1 MEETTQTYYP
11 TLKQSFGLIGLLL
24 LFSLAGAIPMII
36 IKGMHLNNGVY
47 EQVAQLAM
55 YVISFAL
62 VIELAWKNIRKQGLW
77 DPTPKRQMVGMEIIA
92 VLVIM
97 TIATII
103 IVDPIIELI
112 PMPEYFKRLFEE
124 LMKPDLTSFLTLVV
138 AAPILEELL
147 FRGIILEGL
156 LKNYSP
162 PKAIIWSA
170 LIFGIA
176 HFNPWQAIGATAT
189 GVLIGWAYV
198 RTNSLIP
205 GIIIH
210 FFNNLFAF
218 ALMAFISG
226 DVEDMTLPN
235 LIGNN
240 AVYLAILAIALATLV
255 VGYRF
260 IERWSEIKS

>member
-1 MEETTQTYYP
+1 MEEPNQTYYP

-36 IKGMHLNNGVY
+36 IKGMHLNNDVY

-62 VIELAWKNIRKQGLW
+62 VIELAWKKIRKQGLW

-92 VLVIM
+92 VLLTM

-147 FRGIILEGL
+147 FRGVILEGL

-162 PKAIIWSA
+162 QKAVIWSA

-205 GIIIH
+205 GLIIH
-210 FFNNLFAF
+210 FFNNLLAF
-218 ALMAFISG
+218 CLMVFIGS
-226 DVEDMTLPN
+226 DMEDMTLPN

-240 AVYLAILAIALATLV
+240 LLYVGIFALAVAALF
-255 VGYRF
+255 VGHRL
-260 IERWSEIKS
+260 IERWSEKEA